1 MKKMVQSVL
10 IVMVAAIISAPALAE
25 EDKDPKDFPWKRG
38 YLNLGAYLATMDS
51 AFRLGESNL
60 GLGIELDVEEFLNLD
75 TSDTSFRI
83 DAGYRFGKT
92 RRHKVEF
99 SWFKFHREGSRFIDE
114 EIEVPPELGGG
125 TLGPGNFTSVFNFDI
140 YKLKYE
146 YSFVFDERADLN
158 VGLGLYI
165 MPIEVGLSAV
175 VNGVFEG
182 SMSEKITA
190 PLPVI
195 GLGFDFAITPK
206 WIIRQQMD
214 LLYLELGDFR
224 GAITSYAAALEW
236 LTWKHVGFG
245 IGVDALRV
253 RIEAQGSD
261 YPGIDFRGNIEFSYI
276 GAQLYLKAYF

>member
-1 MKKMVQSVL
+1 MKKIVQSVL
-10 IVMVAAIISAPALAE
+10 FVMVAVIISAPALAE
-25 EDKDPKDFPWKRG
+25 KSEDPKDFPWKRG
-38 YLNLGAYLATMDS
+38 SLNLGVYIATMDS

-75 TSDTSFRI
+75 TFDTAFRI
-83 DAGYRFGKT
+83 DAAYRFGKT

-99 SWFKFHREGSRFIDE
+99 SWFKFDREGSRFIDE
-114 EIEVPPELGGG
+114 QIEVPPELGGG
-125 TLGPGNFTSVFNFDI
+125 TLGPGDFTSVFNFDI

-175 VNGVFEG
+175 VNGVFQG
-182 SMSEKITA
+182 SMREEITA

-214 LLYLELGDFR
+214 LLYLEFGDFK
-224 GAITSYAAALEW
+224 GAISSFNASLEW

-245 IGVDALRV
+245 L
-253 RIEAQGSD
+253 GSTHCGFGSK
-261 YPGIDFRGNIEFSYI
+261 PKAPIIQELTS
-276 GAQLYLKAYF
+276 GAI